1 MTGMNEALR
10 IVEIVFPTDT
20 NSQGSLFGGHA
31 LSLMDRLA
39 FIVASRFARKPVV
52 TVSTDKVEFLAP
64 VKVGN
69 LIELIGRISRVGRT
83 SITVEIEMY
92 AEDLLSGERHLCTT
106 GRSVMVAVDA
116 NGRPTPVVSEPATG
130 SLDPNRP
137 GATDSAGQGTR

>member
-1 MTGMNEALR
+1 MPDQDVELR
-10 IVEIVFPTDT
+10 IVEIVFPTNT
-20 NSQGSLFGGHA
+20 NSQGTLFGGHA

-52 TVSTDKVEFLAP
+52 TASSDKVEFLTP
-64 VKVGN
+64 VKEGD

-92 AEDLLSGERHLCTT
+92 AEDLLSGERRLCTT

-116 NGRPTPVVSEPATG
+116 DGRPTPVSSDAPPGGAG
-130 SLDPNRP
+130 S
-137 GATDSAGQGTR
+137 Q

>member
-1 MTGMNEALR
+1 MTRMDEALR

-92 AEDLLSGERHLCTT
+92 AEDLLTGERHLCTT
-106 GRSVMVAVDA
+106 GRTVMVAVDA
-116 NGRPTPVVSEPATG
+116 NGRPTPVVSDPA
-130 SLDPNRP
+130 PERP
-137 GATDSAGQGTR
+137 